1 MKFLSEIRIC
11 PWDRES
17 HNARDKKR
25 GKTYRRTILFSIFS
39 IAGPV
44 WPEDARDL
52 PLIWKDSS
60 CSHMM
65 QSFRYKRNYT
75 KLCSREQSTFIN
87 SVAGLSISATSAAL
101 HTGALIW
108 FAIPR
113 ISEYWTKIADSHQSH
128 FKHHHWEEIGNCLGN
143 FTWRRRAQYKNTQIW
158 LNKDRIQTFPRVLP
172 SSSDVLVLL
181 LRNSF
186 GLWKLNDYILA
197 NYMHDGK
204 SRKTDEI
211 LTPLVFFS

>member
-75 KLCSREQSTFIN
+75 KLRSPEQSTFIN
-87 SVAGLSISATSAAL
+87 SVAGLSINVRHVGSSTYGSFNLVCYSENLRILDEDCRQSPVSLQTSSLRRNWELSWEL
-101 HTGALIW
+101 HLKTA
-108 FAIPR
+108 
-113 ISEYWTKIADSHQSH
+113 
-128 FKHHHWEEIGNCLGN
+128 
-143 FTWRRRAQYKNTQIW
+143 RAVQKYPNMVK
-158 LNKDRIQTFPRVLP
+158 
-172 SSSDVLVLL
+172 
-181 LRNSF
+181 
-186 GLWKLNDYILA
+186 
-197 NYMHDGK
+197 
-204 SRKTDEI
+204 
-211 LTPLVFFS
+211 